1 MCRVRPSLP
10 WLEHD
15 GRVQTFKDDDLGYQ
29 RWLGMH
35 PDLYVL
41 NAERTPRPPYL
52 VLHRATCRSIS
63 GTPTRG
69 AQWTADYI
77 KVCGPRADLEA
88 FARHDVGGTARACGL
103 CLR

>member
-1 MCRVRPSLP
+1 MQRFV
-10 WLEHD
+10 D
-15 GRVQTFKDDDLGYQ
+15 NDLGYQ
-29 RWLGMH
+29 RWLEMH

-41 NAERTPRPPYL
+41 NAERTLRPSYL
-52 VLHRATCRSIS
+52 MLHRATCRTIS
-63 GTPTRG
+63 GTPARG